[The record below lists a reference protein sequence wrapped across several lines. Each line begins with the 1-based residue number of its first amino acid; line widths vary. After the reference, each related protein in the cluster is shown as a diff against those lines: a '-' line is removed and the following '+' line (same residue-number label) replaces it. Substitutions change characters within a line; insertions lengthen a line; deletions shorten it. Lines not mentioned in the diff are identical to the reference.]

1 MNMYCIVFQHNLF
14 PATWSNRN
22 ESHNPRQS
30 VDELIIKDQKMIE
43 VETEIRR
50 QVDNLMREEL
60 DLLKAVSST
69 DFMHIV
75 KLEFII
81 QQAVERDKGKKGKI
95 SKKRKKGKKGSKKGK
110 KKKDKD
116 LTPDR
121 TTESLFEE
129 LVMNNV
135 IKLYPK
141 VSLKEYIGN
150 ISYRGAELKSRGVEP
165 APGPADIRRSVT
177 N

>member
-1 MNMYCIVFQHNLF
+1 
-14 PATWSNRN
+14 
-22 ESHNPRQS
+22 
-30 VDELIIKDQKMIE
+30 
-43 VETEIRR
+43 
-50 QVDNLMREEL
+50 MREEL
-60 DLLKAVSST
+60 DLLKAVTNISL
-69 DFMHIV
+69 FKIHV
-75 KLEFII
+75 FFNII
-81 QQAVERDKGKKGKI
+81 PNQAVERDKGKKGKI

-135 IKLYPK
+135 IKPYPK

-165 APGPADIRRSVT
+165 NPGPADVRRLITEYCILPLGKMVLIIIHCT
-177 N
+177 